1 MPIFNENVVKK
12 HQELLKTSSSPPI
25 RLFTNF
31 IDENSANQGRLF
43 RTTKRLLA
51 RTDELSFPDY
61 HEKKVLAND
70 INDFF
75 VRKIT
80 KIRADIDATVVDD
93 IVPTELGVG
102 DFCTCLSLIKL
113 LLLSY

>member
-1 MPIFNENVVKK
+1 MIKI
-12 HQELLKTSSSPPI
+12 SSSPPV

-31 IDENSANQGRLF
+31 IDENSADQGGLF

-51 RTDELSFPDY
+51 RTDELSFPDN
-61 HEKKVLAND
+61 HGKKALAND

-93 IVPTELGVG
+93 TVPI
-102 DFCTCLSLIKL
+102 D
-113 LLLSY
+113 